1 MDNSG
6 SCYSSSSNT
15 QSNLDEENLR
25 LIQICNQKREVEP
38 TSKKALLLRAN
49 IYIKLNRYDEAKA
62 DLNSLLTEQLLAS
75 TIYYLL
81 GVISKKEDNLN
92 ESIHYLSKSI
102 ELDCNNVNALFLRGA
117 ILNLQGKFNEAINDY
132 SLALEKDSL
141 KNAKTNVYK
150 NIEKILDLGTPCEDN
165 NNYIE
170 TSSANTNETDS
181 KHVKAGTQ
189 VNVSSNNIDD
199 EINRNLHFIL
209 RRGSDLSPA
218 FMEGGGF
225 GGRSRKKWQTSKM
238 LTDIEKVFNEE
249 FDNGFGMRGMRRRNT
264 VGNNCENLQEFQKQ
278 NNIDINTHDYNYD
291 YATKGSNVIKEEEDG
306 EHDVL
311 VSPDKTSKYLNLN
324 TEMSDNGKWCN
335 NDGTSNSHCNMPISS
350 SAKSK
355 AGKNINVNSINDLCG
370 NLFGSYQLETESS
383 IPISPRKHKH
393 KQSNNSNNTNSN
405 KKHHHEHDH
414 ADSKGNPIRTKQ
426 NLEKYINI
434 SLCHSSSAEDSDD
447 NNNKRNNHN
456 NYNEN
461 SSNNNKES
469 ENLYNQGLDHRKKGD
484 FKHAIDLFSKVL
496 TLTPNHFKSLFNKAF
511 CLDKV
516 EKYQESIDN
525 YTNAIQINNT
535 YPYTFY
541 NRGIVYDK
549 LGLYQQSIAD
559 FTKAIELHPHKK
571 EFYYNRAFSY
581 KKSKNYLQAIND
593 FSHYISFSNR
603 KDFNALFNRGTCYEK
618 TTAYC
623 KAIADFEQCVQ
634 LNPKLISPLYHLANI
649 SYKTNNNSTAS
660 KYFDV
665 ILDINPKYAPAYH
678 GLGLINEK
686 ERNYIMAIEFFTR
699 AININPSNSAYYYNR
714 ACVYQTIGVVSQ
726 AINDLTEAIALN
738 GNNVMFYEN
747 RAYLYAKNK
756 EYQLAIDD
764 YEFILEKEK
773 CNVTARKNKEF
784 CLAKLY
790 KDAY

>member
-25 LIQICNQKREVEP
+25 LIQICNQKLEIDP

-81 GVISKKEDNLN
+81 GVISKKEDDLN
-92 ESIHYLSKSI
+92 ESIYYLSKSI

-150 NIEKILDLGTPCEDN
+150 NIEKILDLGTQSED

-170 TSSANTNETDS
+170 TSTTNTNETDN
-181 KHVKAGTQ
+181 KHVKAGTH
-189 VNVSSNNIDD
+189 VNVNSSNIDD

-218 FMEGGGF
+218 FMDGGGF
-225 GGRSRKKWQTSKM
+225 VGRSKKKWQTSKM
-238 LTDIEKVFNEE
+238 LNDIEKVFNEE
-249 FDNGFGMRGMRRRNT
+249 FENGFGIRGMRRRNT
-264 VGNNCENLQEFQKQ
+264 VGNNYDNLQELQKH
-278 NNIDINTHDYNYD
+278 NNDDDI
-291 YATKGSNVIKEEEDG
+291 KGTNVIKEEDDG

-324 TEMSDNGKWCN
+324 TEVSDNGKGGNNSNCKCN
-335 NDGTSNSHCNMPISS
+335 SNNHVNMPISS
-350 SAKSK
+350 SKSNK
-355 AGKNINVNSINDLCG
+355 GGKNVNTNSINELCG

-393 KQSNNSNNTNSN
+393 KPCSSNNNNNNSN
-405 KKHHHEHDH
+405 KKSHHDH
-414 ADSKGNPIRTKQ
+414 MDSKGNPIRTNQ

-434 SLCHSSSAEDSDD
+434 SLCHSQRSSSDEDSDD
-447 NNNKRNNHN
+447 NNNNNN
-456 NYNEN
+456 NTN
-461 SSNNNKES
+461 SNSNTNKES
-469 ENLYNQGLDHRKKGD
+469 ESLYNQGLDHRKKGD

-516 EKYQESIDN
+516 EKYNESIDN
-525 YTNAIQINNT
+525 YTNEIQINNT

-549 LGLYQQSIAD
+549 LGLYQQSISD
-559 FTKAIELHPHKK
+559 FTKAIELHPNKK

-618 TTAYC
+618 ATAYS
-623 KAIADFEQCVQ
+623 KAISDFEQCVQ

-660 KYFDV
+660 KYFNT

-686 ERNYIMAIEFFTR
+686 ERNYIMAIEYFTR

-726 AINDLTEAIALN
+726 AINDLNEAIALN
-738 GNNVMFYEN
+738 ANNVMFYEN

-764 YEFILEKEK
+764 YDFILEKEK
-773 CNVTARKNKEF
+773 CNVSARKNKEF

-790 KDAY
+790 KDVY